1 MSSKL
6 INIVIPNDAIIPEI
20 INSFSPDENYMMLKI
35 GSNCLLEGRN
45 YAVSLSQDEIYKK
58 IKEESKLELNKL
70 ELDLL
75 VERETAKLMEE
86 KIKNI
91 YENMYEIE
99 TKQMKKQM
107 EGLESV
113 IAGLREQIKSYESGN
128 KDLINY
134 EVDKVREKYDLLLK
148 EKEIQNK
155 LNWDLIDNLK
165 ESVIKLSNKSAS
177 HKGSA
182 GEQLFKEYA
191 DVFMDYKGFQILD
204 KHSEK
209 GKGDFHLCFDEF
221 NILVDAKNYTRNV
234 PVEQREKIKR
244 DLLKNEHINFGWLVS
259 LNTSIDKWD
268 KCPVMHE
275 WINTHQCLIY
285 INNLSSFED
294 PKKILRMVWNICK
307 ELYKFIDN
315 EEVDMSELNN
325 LRERQFKINDKIKN
339 LRKNIRELNT
349 NINLSKN
356 IVQNM
361 DDELREILEYET
373 INIINSN
380 FSIINDWWDK
390 NIELNNDSTV
400 LSTDLWMIFKQEKKH
415 LIKEMDIKVENFKQ
429 FIKTKVPS
437 SCLNVKSKNVNS
449 AFEINGVKLKQVEVN
464 TEEGVELEL
473 VESGENINVKNKK
486 SNKKVS
492 YYFNEEM
499 DKLIIKDYEDIN
511 KDIIM
516 ISDIR
521 NIKIWQVVSVL
532 MKHNII
538 SKRNE
543 SRGYDKYKET
553 EEYKSKIKE

>member
-1 MSSKL
+1 MTTKL

-75 VERETAKLMEE
+75 VERETGKLMEE

-91 YENMYEIE
+91 YDNMYKLKVENLKNNNE
-99 TKQMKKQM
+99 V
-107 EGLESV
+107 LEKSIV
-113 IAGLREQIKSYESGN
+113 GLREQIKSYESGN

-134 EVDKVREKYDLLLK
+134 EIDKVREKYDLLLK
-148 EKEIQNK
+148 EKENQNK

-165 ESVIKLSNKSAS
+165 ESVINFVNKSAS
-177 HKGSA
+177 HKGSV

-221 NILVDAKNYTRNV
+221 NILVDAKNYTKNV

-268 KCPVMHE
+268 KCPIMHE
-275 WINTHQCLIY
+275 WINTRQCLIY
-285 INNLSSFED
+285 INNLSSFEE

-315 EEVDMSELNN
+315 EEVDMSELND

-339 LRKNIRELNT
+339 IRKTIRELNT
-349 NINLSKN
+349 NINVSKN

-361 DDELREILEYET
+361 DDNLREIMDYET
-373 INIINSN
+373 GNIINSN
-380 FSIINDWWDK
+380 FSIIDDWWCD
-390 NIELNNDSTV
+390 NIELKDGCTA
-400 LSTDLWMIFKQEKKH
+400 LSTDLWMIFKQDKKN
-415 LIKEMDIKVENFKQ
+415 LIKEFDIKVENFKQ
-429 FIKTKVPS
+429 FIKTKIPS
-437 SCLNVKSKNVNS
+437 SCLVVKSKNVNS
-449 AFEINGVKLKQVEVN
+449 AIEIKGIKLKQVEVN

-473 VESGENINVKNKK
+473 VDSEVNTNIKKKNKK
-486 SNKKVS
+486 
-492 YYFNEEM
+492 
-499 DKLIIKDYEDIN
+499 
-511 KDIIM
+511 
-516 ISDIR
+516 
-521 NIKIWQVVSVL
+521 
-532 MKHNII
+532 
-538 SKRNE
+538 
-543 SRGYDKYKET
+543 
-553 EEYKSKIKE
+553 